1 MVNIG
6 ETVKIQ
12 DGTDTLHR
20 IFDIQRQ
27 AYLREIIPDQKRRTD
42 RLERLAHLIE
52 RHEKDIGSAISADF
66 GHRAPQETRLTEILP
81 VIGAIRHAKRHL
93 GRWMQTRRL
102 RTAFHFRPA
111 RNLLIRQ
118 PLGVVGI
125 VAPWNYPLQLSLGP
139 AIGAIAAGNRV
150 MIKPSELTPRFAS
163 LLQSLIA
170 ANFAEDELA
179 VVPGDADLAKAFV
192 ALPFDHLLFT
202 GSTLVGRQVA
212 QTTGKNLTPTTL
224 ELGGKSP
231 AIIDASANIARAA
244 RRIAQGKLLNAGQT
258 CVAPDYVLVPRDAE
272 DDFVTALRAAIGR
285 LYPKMI
291 DNPDYSCIINDLH
304 FARLEALLDDA
315 RAKGATVI
323 TVNPGRESDDPN
335 SRKFLPTLVLDA
347 TGEMRL
353 MQEEIFGP
361 ILPILAYDDLTDV
374 VAGLGQCD
382 RPLALYWF
390 GEDPDQRERILQGTI
405 SGGVAIND
413 CIWHVGQEDAPFG
426 GVGASGSGAYHGE
439 HGFLTF
445 SKEKAVFLQAR
456 HSGLRLLSPPY
467 GLLFRIITAILRRI
481 I

>member
-1 MVNIG
+1 
-6 ETVKIQ
+6 
-12 DGTDTLHR
+12 
-20 IFDIQRQ
+20 
-27 AYLREIIPDQKRRTD
+27 
-42 RLERLAHLIE
+42 
-52 RHEKDIGSAISADF
+52 
-66 GHRAPQETRLTEILP
+66 
-81 VIGAIRHAKRHL
+81 
-93 GRWMQTRRL
+93 MQTRRL
-102 RTAFHFRPA
+102 RTAFPFRPA

-150 MIKPSELTPRFAS
+150 MIKPSELTPRFAD
-163 LLQSLIA
+163 LLQRLID

-202 GSTLVGRQVA
+202 GSTRVGRQVA

-231 AIIDASANIARAA
+231 AIVDASANIGRAA

-272 DDFVTALRAAIGR
+272 DDFVKALRAAIGR
-285 LYPKMI
+285 LYPKVI
-291 DNPDYSCIINDLH
+291 DNPDYSCIINDQH
-304 FARLEALLDDA
+304 FSRLEALLDDA

-323 TVNPGRESDDPN
+323 TVNPGRESDDPS

-347 TGEMRL
+347 TGEMLL

-361 ILPILAYDDLTDV
+361 ILPILAFDDLTDV
-374 VAGLGQCD
+374 IAGLGQCD
-382 RPLALYWF
+382 RPLTLYWF
-390 GEDPDQRERILQGTI
+390 GEDPDQRELILHGTI

-426 GVGASGSGAYHGE
+426 GVGASGFGAYHGE
-439 HGFLTF
+439 HGFRTF

-456 HSGLRLLSPPY
+456 HSGVHLLSPPY
-467 GLLFRIITAILRRI
+467 GLLFRIITTILRRVI
-481 I
+481 